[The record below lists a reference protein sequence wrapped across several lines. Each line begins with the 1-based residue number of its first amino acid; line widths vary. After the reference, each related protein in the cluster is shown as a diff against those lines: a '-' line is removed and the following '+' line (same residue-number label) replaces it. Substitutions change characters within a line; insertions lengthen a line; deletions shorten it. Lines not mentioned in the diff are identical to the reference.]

1 MFFAES
7 SFSDLYANIHVG
19 FPRTGLRQHA
29 TQTIKI
35 TELRWLPYLGVKTL
49 YVRALAQNEGREY
62 SPIVLFKKVNYNV
75 NEGDK
80 NVATINASNGGKYS
94 FEKLSLKNT
103 DILLRCECKD
113 FRYRFGWY
121 NNLDK
126 SLYASAPPKYESKG
140 VGPPA
145 NPMELSGM
153 CKHCIK
159 LIKVLG
165 TSGIFSE

>member
-1 MFFAES
+1 MFFEES
-7 SFSDLYANIHVG
+7 SFNDLYSNINVG

-29 TQTIKI
+29 TQPIKI
-35 TELRWLPYLGVKTL
+35 TELRWLPYRGVKTL

-62 SPIVLFKKVNYNV
+62 SPIVLFKRVNYVDENT
-75 NEGDK
+75 K
-80 NVATINASNGGKYS
+80 NAITINASNGGKYS

-113 FRYRFGWY
+113 FRYRFSWY
-121 NNLDK
+121 NKLDK
-126 SLYASAPPKYESKG
+126 SLYGGVPPKYESKEI
-140 VGPPA
+140 GPPA

-165 TSGIFSE
+165 TAGIFSE